1 MVKNNERGGGGECR
15 SEIGKNPLS
24 ATYYARTAD
33 RSSLL
38 RYYYCGLDFGLV
50 WADNMAINYQIYQKT
65 SLCCCYISSHAYSHS
80 PITGGEI
87 TWFAR

>member
-33 RSSLL
+33 RVCQA
-38 RYYYCGLDFGLV
+38 YCAITIVDWILDSFG
-50 WADNMAINYQIYQKT
+50 Q
-65 SLCCCYISSHAYSHS
+65 
-80 PITGGEI
+80 I
-87 TWFAR
+87 TWP